1 MLILYDGTTS
11 VCAIK
16 VRLTLVEKGLSFESR
31 KLDLRKGD
39 QFSQTYLKINPNAV
53 VPTLIDGKD
62 TIIES
67 SVIMQY
73 LEDLA
78 PDPTLL
84 PESPVNRAQMRLW
97 LKRID
102 DPLHPSTGILTHA
115 TAFRPI
121 FLKKSWKE
129 QKEHFNRMPDQ
140 GRRLRQETVY
150 KEGLNAP
157 IVENAIFVFNK
168 FVEDAELTLRKNTYL
183 AGSNYSLADAAA
195 TPYLNRLN
203 DLNFLQ
209 VWADS
214 KPHVLHWFK
223 RIKERPSFKSAITS
237 FLTEKDIEQ
246 FANVD
251 DSGAAK
257 AKFLLKKVRGV

>member
-121 FLKKSWKE
+121 FLKKSRKE

-168 FVEDAELTLRKNTYL
+168 FMEDAELALRKNSYL
-183 AGSNYSLADAAA
+183 AGPNYSLADAAA

-203 DLNFLQ
+203 DLKLLHI
-209 VWADS
+209 WKAK
-214 KPHVLHWFK
+214 KPHVFDWFK
-223 RIKERPSFKSAITS
+223 QIKERPSFKSAITG
-237 FLTEKDIEQ
+237 FLTKKDIDQ

-251 DSGAAK
+251 DSGADK
-257 AKFLLKKVRGV
+257 AKILLKIS

>member
-1 MLILYDGTTS
+1 M
-11 VCAIK
+11 
-16 VRLTLVEKGLSFESR
+16 E
-31 KLDLRKGD
+31 
-39 QFSQTYLKINPNAV
+39 
-53 VPTLIDGKD
+53 
-62 TIIES
+62 
-67 SVIMQY
+67 
-73 LEDLA
+73 
-78 PDPTLL
+78 
-84 PESPVNRAQMRLW
+84 
-97 LKRID
+97 
-102 DPLHPSTGILTHA
+102 HA
-115 TAFRPI
+115 
-121 FLKKSWKE
+121 WG
-129 QKEHFNRMPDQ
+129 H
-140 GRRLRQETVY
+140 ETVY

-157 IVENAIFVFNK
+157 IVQNAIFVFNK

-237 FLTEKDIEQ
+237 FLTKKDIEQ